1 MIRHYFK
8 ITLFSLLTLCF
19 NRCAQV
25 APLTGGA
32 RDTVPPKLLEA
43 LPQQAALNF
52 NNDEIVLRFDEYVQ
66 LKDLKNQLL
75 ISPKIKTEPEIS
87 SEGKKIIVLIKK
99 NELAP
104 NTTYRIY
111 FGKSVADMTEGNT
124 IPNFEYVFSTG
135 NYIDSLKVKG
145 TIVEA
150 FNEKPA
156 GEVLVGLYNLNKQN
170 DSLIYKETPDY
181 ITRTL
186 PGGEFSFGNLP
197 KSTFK
202 AVAFTDKNKNYLYDG
217 ESEKIGFKDSV
228 LVLSSDTIL
237 NLKIFSEEPSKTF
250 IKKSSAPYYG
260 ILNVIYNK
268 KSVFKANTLNAH
280 ESGLVTETETGR
292 EKDTVTFYYS
302 GIKDTLGVIIKDVV
316 SQKTDTV
323 KITLPTI
330 NTRRKKTLTYSSSL
344 LNSALPVNV
353 PLKLNFI
360 NSLDTSKT
368 NPDKLYLIY
377 LKDSLRVKEPVT
389 LSYSWPNG
397 VYIKNKLKEGVDYR
411 LKIDTA
417 AFYDLNG
424 KYNDSSIVNF
434 KLQSKTELGKMSIKV
449 LLNKKQAY
457 IIQLLN
463 DKGQV
468 AKEDYIRFS
477 LSSSNAAT
485 VDFTDVTPGTYMV
498 KIIFDDNENKKWDTG
513 NYLRGK
519 QPEKVYISSKQIKV
533 LPDWEMEEEIL
544 IK

>member
-8 ITLFSLLTLCF
+8 ITLFALLTLCF

-32 RDTVPPKLLEA
+32 RDTTPPKLLEA

-87 SEGKKIIVLIKK
+87 AEGKKIVVLIKK

-156 GEVLVGLYNLNKQN
+156 GEVLVGLYNLNKLN

-186 PGGEFSFGNLP
+186 AGGEFSFGNLP

-268 KSVFKANTLNAH
+268 KSVFKANTLNAD
-280 ESGLVTETETGR
+280 EGRLVTETETGR

-316 SQKTDTV
+316 SQKTDTIKV
-323 KITLPTI
+323 TLPTI

-360 NSLDTSKT
+360 SSLDTSKT

-397 VYIKNKLKEGVDYR
+397 VYIKNKLIEGVDYR

-463 DKGQV
+463 DKGQA